1 MVYLVILFYIG
12 GGLAMYTY
20 INALAVTN
28 DLNGSSGTLENLIKG
43 NQKTG
48 I

>member
-20 INALAVTN
+20 IVTN
-28 DLNGSSGTLENLIKG
+28 DFNGSSGALENLIKG